1 MLAQDPC
8 MKTHLVAYGGKGYV
22 YVLAEVVPQPL
33 DAGVTRGQIDDMLIK
48 NPKRIFSV

>member
-1 MLAQDPC
+1 
-8 MKTHLVAYGGKGYV
+8 MKTHLVGYGGKGYA
-22 YVLAEVVPQPL
+22 YVLTEIVPQLL